1 MRQILIITL
10 IAIST
15 QLLAQNPIPEGTIL
29 PVRLNSSLRSDKARE
44 GQRIEGQIMQDVPL
58 PDGGKIRER
67 TKVLGHIVSV
77 KARTTGQTGEITLR
91 FDRLDFNHQ
100 NVHISTHLRAMA
112 SRMAVEDAQVPTTGP
127 DRGTPWTWATRNL
140 IGGEVAYGEGPVARG
155 TEIVGQ
161 ATPGGVL
168 VPVKSNPAAG
178 CPGEVPGTAQAQ
190 ALWIFSSD
198 ACGLYDLPKLTLAHR
213 GRTTPLGQITLIAEE
228 GNVKV
233 PGGSGLLLRVNASA
247 Q

>member
-15 QLLAQNPIPEGTIL
+15 QLLAQNRIPEGTIL

-44 GQRIEGQIMQDVPL
+44 GQRIEGRIMQDVPL
-58 PDGGKIRER
+58 PGGGKIRGR
-67 TKVLGHIVSV
+67 TKVLGHVVSV
-77 KARTTGQTGEITLR
+77 TARTTGQAGQITLR
-91 FDRLDFNHQ
+91 FDALDFNHQ
-100 NVHISTHLRAMA
+100 NVPISTHLRAMA
-112 SRMAVEDAQVPTTGP
+112 SMMAVEDAQVPTTGS
-127 DRGTPWTWATRNL
+127 DRGTPWAWATRNL

-168 VPVKSNPAAG
+168 VPVRSNPAAG
-178 CPGEVPGTAQAQ
+178 CPEVPGSAQAQ

-198 ACGLYDLPKLTLAHR
+198 ACGLYDLPTLKLAHA
-213 GRTTPLGQITLIAEE
+213 GRTTPLGQITLIAQK

-233 PGGSGLLLRVNASA
+233 PGGSGLLL
-247 Q
+247 